1 MSQLYPES
9 WRAGGHLAL
18 INDFKDSH
26 DEIAKTVGK
35 SRVHITNTLRLLK
48 LPEKV
53 QTLVRS
59 GKVSAGHARVL
70 IGRSDAEELAQK
82 IVEMGLSVRQVEE
95 WGRAGKENGK
105 APPPPPGKLR
115 GASKDPD
122 TVALERRVTDALGLE
137 VTVDHR
143 GEAGVVH
150 VRYRSLDQL
159 DEIVRRLE
167 RKG

>member
-1 MSQLYPES
+1 PWSLAIHMY
-9 WRAGGHLAL
+9 AGVRRLCMFFF
-18 INDFKDSH
+18 FKQ
-26 DEIAKTVGK
+26 KT
-35 SRVHITNTLRLLK
+35 
-48 LPEKV
+48 
-53 QTLVRS
+53 
-59 GKVSAGHARVL
+59 AY
-70 IGRSDAEELAQK
+70 
-82 IVEMGLSVRQVEE
+82 EMGLSVRQVEE

-105 APPPPPGKLR
+105 TPPPPPGKLR
-115 GASKDPD
+115 GASKDAD